1 MRTLTKTTALLAAAA
16 LTLTGCAASDP
27 LAENGDDTGD
37 ATGTETIT
45 VGSADF
51 PESQILAKIYA
62 LALQA
67 SGHDVD
73 ERSGIGSREVYML
86 ALEDG
91 SIDLVPEYVGALLR
105 YVDPES
111 TETELDE
118 VLPALDAALPEGLVR
133 LEPSEAANSNALA
146 VTAATAEEYGLTTF
160 SDVTE
165 HAPDWAIGG
174 PPEWQERQNGI
185 LGLRDLYGM
194 EFGEFVT
201 LDAGGPLSVTALE
214 NGQVEVANIFTTN
227 PVLADGGIIALED
240 DLSLFAVE
248 NVTALGRASLLTDD
262 VAAVLDQIA
271 AALTTEHLIE
281 LNQRSDAGEPIEQIA
296 QGWIDENLSL

>member
-1 MRTLTKTTALLAAAA
+1 MRTITRTTALLAATA
-16 LTLTGCAASDP
+16 LALTGCAASDP
-27 LAENGDDTGD
+27 LDGDGPDIDGTNTG
-37 ATGTETIT
+37 TIT

-62 LALQA
+62 LALSEA
-67 SGHDVD
+67 GISVE

-86 ALEDG
+86 ALQDG
-91 SIDLVPEYVGALLR
+91 SIDLVPEYIGALLR

-111 TETELDE
+111 TETEFDE
-118 VLPALDAALPEGLVR
+118 VLPALDAALPEGVMR

-146 VTAATAEEYGLTTF
+146 VTAETAEEYGLTTF

-174 PPEWQERQNGI
+174 PPEWEQRQNGI
-185 LGLRDLYGM
+185 IGLRELYGM
-194 EFGEFVT
+194 EFAEFVT
-201 LDAGGPLSVTALE
+201 LDAGGPLSLTALQ

-227 PVLADGGIIALED
+227 PVLAEGTIIALED

-248 NVTALGRASLLTDD
+248 NVTPVGSAAALSP
-262 VAAVLDQIA
+262 AAIEVLERIS

-281 LNQRSDAGEPIEQIA
+281 LNQRSDDGAPIERIA
-296 QGWIDENLSL
+296 QDWIDENLQ